1 MTTGLFTDSGR
12 LRRVFNDP
20 FSTAGPVN
28 NPPHPPPARRIWEAS
43 APGSALHSATLR
55 CVLRLAL
62 RLPKFES
69 LPTSSLIQHP

>member
-12 LRRVFNDP
+12 LRRVFRDP

-28 NPPHPPPARRIWEAS
+28 NPPHPPARRIWAAS
-43 APGSALHSATLR
+43 APGSALHFATLR

-69 LPTSSLIQHP
+69 LPTSSLI

>member
-12 LRRVFNDP
+12 LRQVFRDP
-20 FSTAGPVN
+20 FSTVGPVN
-28 NPPHPPPARRIWEAS
+28 NPPNPPARRIWAAS

-69 LPTSSLIQHP
+69 LPTSSLI

>member
-12 LRRVFNDP
+12 LRRVFQDP

-28 NPPHPPPARRIWEAS
+28 YPPHPPARRIWAAA
-43 APGSALHSATLR
+43 APDSALHYPTLG

-69 LPTSSLIQHP
+69 LPTSSLI